1 MREEKVTNT
10 LYQVK
15 KTICPTKSK
24 EVLSQVTFLE
34 AGPEM
39 IYFRKVF
46 GRRGAG
52 DAGRDRKAARQG
64 EVGLSWTLP
73 SA

>member
-1 MREEKVTNT
+1 MTNT

-24 EVLSQVTFLE
+24 EVLSQVKFLE

-39 IYFRKVF
+39 IYYRNVF

-52 DAGRDRKAARQG
+52 DAG
-64 EVGLSWTLP
+64 
-73 SA
+73 